1 MTKMKG
7 FFIFLKVQGRPAR
20 DPRNL
25 MKALLLVI
33 WLSITSEVFAAT
45 HIVVPCYNEELRLPV
60 DKYAS
65 FFDDPS
71 NVNIHFAFVN
81 DGSSDGTLNLI
92 ESIAQRYPHSVSVV
106 NMVKNVGKA
115 EAVRKGMQH
124 VIRTKDLNEQDV
136 VGFWDADLATPLDT
150 IPKFI
155 KLFDER
161 PHLEMVF
168 GARVALLGRDI
179 HRKLDRHYLGR
190 IFATLA
196 SNVLNLRIY
205 DTQCGAKLFRATS
218 ELRGALEAS
227 FATGWIFDVELIA
240 RLITRRSAAGRPAIE
255 DVIYEYPL
263 EKWSDIAGSKL
274 SFSAKVSA
282 LYGLLAIWA
291 EYFGPG
297 LATTLAAAAVTAA
310 AILSTAAI
318 FCLRRGRG
326 ALRPSTVSKGRRG

>member
-1 MTKMKG
+1 MQA
-7 FFIFLKVQGRPAR
+7 FLLFLWV
-20 DPRNL
+20 
-25 MKALLLVI
+25 V
-33 WLSITSEVFAAT
+33 SIIPEVYAAT
-45 HIVVPCYNEELRLPV
+45 HIVVPCYNEELRLPR

-65 FFDDPS
+65 FFEDPL
-71 NVNIHFAFVN
+71 NGKIHIAFVN

-92 ESIAQRYPHSVSVV
+92 NSIAQQYPHSVSVL
-106 NMVKNVGKA
+106 NMVSNVGKA
-115 EAVRKGMQH
+115 EAVRRGMQH
-124 VIRTKDLNEQDV
+124 VIRTNDLNEQDV

-161 PHLEMVF
+161 PNLEMVF

-196 SNVLNLRIY
+196 SIVLNLRIY
-205 DTQCGAKLFRATS
+205 DTQCGAKLFRATA
-218 ELRGALEAS
+218 EFRGALDAP

-240 RLITRRSAAGRPAIE
+240 RLITRRAAAARPPIE
-255 DVIYEYPL
+255 DAIYEYPL

-297 LATTLAAAAVTAA
+297 LAATLVAAAATAA
-310 AILSTAAI
+310 AVLTTAAL
-318 FCLRRGRG
+318 FFLRRGT
-326 ALRPSTVSKGRRG
+326 RPSTVLKGSAAGGPKVPRT

>member
-1 MTKMKG
+1 
-7 FFIFLKVQGRPAR
+7 
-20 DPRNL
+20 
-25 MKALLLVI
+25 MKAFLLVLWAVAI
-33 WLSITSEVFAAT
+33 IPEVCGAT
-45 HIVVPCYNEELRLPV
+45 HIVVPCYNEELRLPRE
-60 DKYAS
+60 KYVS
-65 FFDDPS
+65 FFEDAS
-71 NVNIHFAFVN
+71 NANIHFTFVN

-92 ESIAQRYPHSVSVV
+92 ESIAKQYPHSASVL
-106 NMVKNVGKA
+106 NMIRNVGKA

-155 KLFDER
+155 KLFEER
-161 PHLEMVF
+161 HHLEMVF

-196 SNVLNLRIY
+196 SVVLNLRIY

-218 ELRGALEAS
+218 EFRGALEAP

-240 RLITRRSAAGRPAIE
+240 RLITRRAAASRPPIE
-255 DVIYEYPL
+255 DAIYEYPL

-297 LATTLAAAAVTAA
+297 LTATLAAAAATAVA
-310 AILSTAAI
+310 VFSAGAI
-318 FCLRRGRG
+318 FFLRRGRG
-326 ALRPSTVSKGRRG
+326 APRTASKGRATGHK